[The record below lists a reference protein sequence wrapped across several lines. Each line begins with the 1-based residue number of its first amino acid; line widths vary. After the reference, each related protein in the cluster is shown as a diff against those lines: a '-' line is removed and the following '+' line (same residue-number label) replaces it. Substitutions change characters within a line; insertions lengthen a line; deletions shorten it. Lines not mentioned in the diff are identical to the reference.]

1 MKRLKR
7 LIRRF
12 GNRVKNYIRPFNY
25 TDEEGSYDYYEFQHR
40 RKRFN
45 RLVFVAAV
53 ALAISAITAISP
65 DWNNIIDDNSLTSVY
80 TESERYPLSVY
91 VLDCGS
97 ANCVLAHSVEGNI
110 IVDCGQEKAEK
121 NVLDTLEIL
130 NIDTLDTVILTHP
143 DKDHIG
149 NLEQVIDSV
158 NVKRFITCENGDYE
172 LSEIYNSLVSK
183 LGEKNICIETAKS
196 SDKIAFGELTLDVVS
211 PIMVYDTTNNNSV
224 AVKLHYKNFTALLTG
239 DIGKKAEADII
250 NSGADI
256 SANVL
261 LVSHHG
267 SGSSTTEEFL
277 EKVNPR
283 YAIISVEQS
292 DYLPNNG
299 TLARLID
306 FGCEI
311 YRTDI
316 SGNIVVVSDG
326 EDCRILTEYDKVNK
340 Q

>member
-1 MKRLKR
+1 MKKH
-7 LIRRF
+7 LIRTIK
-12 GNRVKNYIRPFNY
+12 NRVESFIKPFNY
-25 TDEEGSYDYYEFQHR
+25 TDEESPYDVKNH

-53 ALAISAITAISP
+53 AFAISAIVSISP
-65 DWNNIIDDNSLTSVY
+65 DWDKIIEYGNLVSVY
-80 TESERYPLSVY
+80 TASERYPISVY
-91 VLDCGS
+91 VTDCGS
-97 ANCVLAHSVEGNI
+97 ANCVLVHSVEGNI
-110 IVDCGQEKAEK
+110 LVDCGQEKAEK
-121 NVLDTLEIL
+121 NILDTLDIL

-149 NLEQVIDSV
+149 NLEQVLDSV

-172 LSEIYNSLVSK
+172 LSEIYDSLVSK
-183 LGEKNICIETAKS
+183 LGEKNIEVETAKS
-196 SDKIAFGELTLDVVS
+196 GDKILLGELTLDVVS

-224 AVKLHYKNFTALLTG
+224 AVKLRYKNFTALLTG
-239 DIGKKAEADII
+239 DIGKKAESDII
-250 NSGADI
+250 ESGADI
-256 SANVL
+256 SASVL
-261 LVSHHG
+261 LVPHHG

-277 EKVNPR
+277 ETVNPE

-299 TLARLID
+299 TLARLVD

-326 EDCRILTEYDKVNK
+326 KEIEILTEFDKVK
-340 Q
+340 